1 MFLLRDE
8 LGWLIEN
15 EILGIFFFVGLFDGR
30 LFAAVPDKQS
40 PIGNAI
46 ARRKRPRGMWS
57 CRIFLNE
64 KVDGR
69 SVTCKVSVSAG
80 LKLFKTVN
88 DDHLHK

>member
-15 EILGIFFFVGLFDGR
+15 EILGIFCVGLFDGR

-46 ARRKRPRGMWS
+46 ARRKCPREMRS

-80 LKLFKTVN
+80 LQLFKTVN